1 MAQLFCHDLTI
12 GYGGRPV
19 REALN
24 FSVAEGDYLLLLGEN
39 GAGKTTLFKT
49 ILGLLPALS
58 GRVEFSDGLSR
69 RDIGYL
75 AQQTAVQRMFP
86 ASVREIVRSGCQ
98 GRMGLRPFYT
108 RSEKRT
114 AEENMQRLGIAPLAD
129 RCYRDLSGGQQQR
142 VLLARALFAARKMLL
157 LDEPVSGLDP
167 KAAADLYTA
176 LGDLHRAGL
185 TMLMI
190 THDVEKALDYAT
202 HVLFLGEEVFYGTAA
217 DYRQRRIFREGATGG
232 TS

>member
-1 MAQLFCHDLTI
+1 MAQLVCHNLTI
-12 GYGGRPV
+12 GYGGRPI

-24 FSVAEGDYLLLLGEN
+24 FSVAAGDYLLLLGEN

-69 RDIGYL
+69 QDIGYL

-108 RSEKRT
+108 RAEKRI
-114 AEENMQRLGIAPLAD
+114 AEEHMERLGIAHLAD

-232 TS
+232 MS

>member
-1 MAQLFCHDLTI
+1 MAQIICHRLTL
-12 GYGGRPV
+12 GYGGTPV
-19 REALN
+19 LSELD
-24 FSVAEGDYLLLLGEN
+24 FSVEAGNYLVILGEN
-39 GAGKTTLFKT
+39 GVGKTTLFKA
-49 ILGLLPALS
+49 ILGLTPPLA
-58 GRVEFSDGLSR
+58 GRVELAEGLSL

-75 AQQTAVQRMFP
+75 AQQTAVQRGFP

-217 DYRQRRIFREGATGG
+217 DYRQRRIFREGTTGG